1 MQRENWKIRIVGHIS
16 DHQWGAVIRGG
27 CCPSQVSV
35 QYKSPQLVVRKWKKS
50 YLR

>member
-27 CCPSQVSV
+27 VLSVTSISSIQVTSI
-35 QYKSPQLVVRKWKKS
+35 SG
-50 YLR
+50 